1 MGQMKALAIT
11 LDTLTPADWLEARV
25 IMQAGGVDPGTV
37 DLAAVQ
43 RDPAHAPIP
52 VLAALIYV
60 ARRRAGG
67 RITAD
72 RAVHLAQAVTD
83 GE

>member
-1 MGQMKALAIT
+1 MGRMKEIAIT
-11 LDTLTPADWLEARV
+11 IDAFTPEDWRVARR
-25 IMQAGGVDPGTV
+25 IMQAGGVDPGVV

-43 RDPAHAPIP
+43 RDPASAPVP

-60 ARRRAGG
+60 ARRREGG

-72 RAVHLAQAVTD
+72 RAVQLAQVVT
-83 GE
+83 GTE

>member
-1 MGQMKALAIT
+1 MPQVIAIT
-11 LDTLTPADWLEARV
+11 LDTLTPTDWQQARV

-43 RDPAHAPIP
+43 RDPAHAPLP
-52 VLAALIYV
+52 VLAALVYV
-60 ARRRAGG
+60 ARRREGG